1 MVVVCVGSLP
11 KLPGKSNDSETF
23 SSSAVGQKDH
33 SFLPDW
39 GAALFPSPS
48 LVIEHHNLSWVQCHQ
63 SEGHSLPTAGYGHNE
78 ISARIV
84 SGSDME
90 NF

>member
-1 MVVVCVGSLP
+1 MFVLVAQSRQTLTSRLQALDGGGVWGSLP

-48 LVIEHHNLSWVQCHQ
+48 F
-63 SEGHSLPTAGYGHNE
+63 
-78 ISARIV
+78 V
-84 SGSDME
+84 SRPEVLGM
-90 NF
+90 F